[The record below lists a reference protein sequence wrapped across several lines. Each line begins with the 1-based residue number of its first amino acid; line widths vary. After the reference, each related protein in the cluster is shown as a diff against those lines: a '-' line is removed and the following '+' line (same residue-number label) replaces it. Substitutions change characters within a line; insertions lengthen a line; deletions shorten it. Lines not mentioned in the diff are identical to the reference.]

1 MLKSEL
7 ISRLADRNP
16 KIKDF
21 LVKKAA
27 EDIINRMIEALL
39 EENGRIELRGFGS
52 LTCRYYG
59 PRKAHNPRSG
69 QFIMAGPCVKPHF
82 KAGRI
87 LKARLVHAKHSHA
100 EQAPVLNDYSN
111 NPYTYE
117 QEAAN

>member
-7 ISRLADRNP
+7 ISHLADRNP

-39 EENGRIELRGFGS
+39 EEDGRIELRGFGS

-87 LKARLVHAKHSHA
+87 LKARLVNAKHVELSPASADYNHA
-100 EQAPVLNDYSN
+100 SSYLYDQEPVN
-111 NPYTYE
+111 
-117 QEAAN
+117 

>member
-7 ISRLADRNP
+7 ISHLADRNP

-39 EENGRIELRGFGS
+39 EEDGRIELRGFGS

-87 LKARLVHAKHSHA
+87 LKARLVDAKRADSLPVSA
-100 EQAPVLNDYSN
+100 EYSN
-111 NPYTYE
+111 ASSYLYD
-117 QEAAN
+117 QEPAN